1 MKLQIKDVVCH
12 QGRDWIVQGVL
23 TYKIGGR
30 TLPLARV
37 ADGADIRFV
46 EPLLDELDDRLLL
59 LAEVTD
65 LDTSTPPPP
74 TIDYGGKSY
83 VLRFSGTATVAVDG
97 AVPGRTSGSCEVWR
111 YRAAGD
117 LFLQLE
123 RWPDGVVALAGESVH
138 RGMIDVLPGTSS

>member
-23 TYKIGGR
+23 TYKLGGR

-37 ADGADIRFV
+37 VDGSDVRFV
-46 EPLLDELDDRLLL
+46 EPLLDDLDDRVLL

-65 LDTSTPPPP
+65 LETSTPPAP
-74 TIDYGGKSY
+74 TLSYGGKTY
-83 VLRFSGTATVAVDG
+83 VPRFSGTATVVVDG
-97 AVPGRTSGSCEVWR
+97 RVPERTSGSCEVWR

-117 LFLQLE
+117 LFLQIE
-123 RWPDGVVALAGESVH
+123 KWPDRVVVLAGESVH
-138 RGMIDVLPGTSS
+138 KGMIDVLPGSSS